1 MLKAPPNGLATP
13 TMDIIRIHN
22 MSFYGYHGVDAS
34 ERDLGGRFN
43 VDVEM
48 SLDLG
53 PAGVSDAI
61 DDTVDYKA
69 VYDLVAGIQSSNSF
83 QLLEAFAH
91 AVAEGI
97 LASFTVE
104 QVTVRVRKA
113 SVPLGGLID
122 HAEVEITRQRR

>member
-1 MLKAPPNGLATP
+1 
-13 TMDIIRIHN
+13 MDTIRIHN

-48 SLDLG
+48 RLDLL
-53 PAGVSDAI
+53 PAGRSDDL

-69 VYDLVAGIQSSNSF
+69 VYDLVADVQQTQSF
-83 QLLEAFAH
+83 RLIEAFAQAVADAILEAFDID
-91 AVAEGI
+91 E
-97 LASFTVE
+97 
-104 QVTVRVRKA
+104 VTVRVRKA

-122 HAEVEITRQRR
+122 HAEVEITRPT